1 MSAAA
6 IDHLVVA
13 ARTLSE
19 GTAWLEERLGVSLSP
34 GGEHP
39 LFGTHNRLL
48 SLGTGYLEV
57 IAVNPDAPAPAR
69 PRWFGL
75 DTPEVQER
83 LQAGPRLLHWVA
95 RTLAAPLPMQ
105 GELLALTR
113 GRFAWTLTV
122 PEDGSL
128 PLGGVLPSLIDWHTE
143 QPARSLPVV
152 GASLLGLTLLTPQ
165 PDELRAALEAL
176 QLSALVRVEAAP
188 QPGLQ
193 AAVQTPSGPALLGEG
208 A

>member
-19 GTAWLEERLGVSLSP
+19 GAAWLEERLGVSLSP

-57 IAVNPDAPAPAR
+57 IAVNPDAPAPTR

-75 DTPEVQER
+75 DTPEVQNGFER
-83 LQAGPRLLHWVA
+83 
-95 RTLAAPLPMQ
+95 AP
-105 GELLALTR
+105 GCCT
-113 GRFAWTLTV
+113 GW
-122 PEDGSL
+122 
-128 PLGGVLPSLIDWHTE
+128 
-143 QPARSLPVV
+143 PARPPRRCPCRVSCWPSR
-152 GASLLGLTLLTPQ
+152 GAAS
-165 PDELRAALEAL
+165 
-176 QLSALVRVEAAP
+176 
-188 QPGLQ
+188 PG
-193 AAVQTPSGPALLGEG
+193 P
-208 A
+208 